1 MSNPAHLTT
10 VQDMP
15 YGSFYDLKKSG
26 QKAKAKTHA
35 EFWVAV
41 RYALHLCN
49 KQSSRR
55 HSCIEIRMVCICCV
69 RKTTGD
75 DLAAS
80 L

>member
-1 MSNPAHLTT
+1 MMDVTAT

-41 RYALHLCN
+41 RCG
-49 KQSSRR
+49 
-55 HSCIEIRMVCICCV
+55 C
-69 RKTTGD
+69 T
-75 DLAAS
+75 
-80 L
+80 